1 MGATR
6 RLAAAFGRLTN
17 LADARLGARVLF
29 ASDEW
34 FAVGSNLLQPTPPHW
49 DPETFCVQGKVMDG
63 WESRRRRAA
72 GHDWALV
79 RLGLPGYVLGVE
91 IDTAHFTGNQAPA
104 ARLLAATIAAD
115 NDESWLGAPRAD
127 LGVRGSA
134 ASPEQIAAAEAA
146 CANAAEWIE
155 LVPATALRPGE
166 PLPVGLEFRALR
178 TRR

>member
-1 MGATR
+1 MAGLTR
-6 RLAAAFGRLTN
+6 RLASRFGRLTN

-34 FAVGSNLLQPTPPHW
+34 FAVGSNLLQPTEPLW
-49 DPETFCVQGKVMDG
+49 DSETFCTQGKVMDG

-72 GHDWALV
+72 GHDWALI

-104 ARLLAATIAAD
+104 ARVLAATIDDTAD
-115 NDESWLGAPRAD
+115 AWLGAARPD

-134 ASPEQIAAAEAA
+134 ASPQQMAAAESA
-146 CANAAEWIE
+146 CAAAAQWVE

-166 PLPVGLEFRALR
+166 IGLRVLF
-178 TRR
+178 